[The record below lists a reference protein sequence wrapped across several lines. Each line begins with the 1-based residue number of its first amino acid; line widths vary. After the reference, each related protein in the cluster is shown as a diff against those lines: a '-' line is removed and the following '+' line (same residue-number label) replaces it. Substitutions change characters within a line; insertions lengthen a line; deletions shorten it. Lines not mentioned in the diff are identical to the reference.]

1 MRFVFISDEFYH
13 LGSKGGAETCN
24 DELINKLKE
33 KGHEVIPELSFFISP
48 NEIDMYAGSI
58 FIVGN
63 FLALSEVSKERLA
76 KEKYFIYEHDH
87 KYLLTRDPSPFE
99 NHLAPEDQI
108 INRNFYKNS
117 HFIVAQSSN
126 HSNIIRKNLNLENIM
141 VGMNM
146 WSKDHLQNLKDFVNF
161 DKKFEYD
168 AVIMEHIYPQKNF
181 AGAKL
186 FCRQEALTHLVIPYG
201 TDHREY
207 CQMLAQGEH
216 LVFFPQVLETLSRVC
231 VEANCLNVDLICNE
245 NISYMKEDWSSLRGL
260 ELISYI
266 EKRMEQTVEIFES

>member
-1 MRFVFISDEFYH
+1 MRFIFISDEFYH

-24 DELINKLKE
+24 DELINKLRE
-33 KGHEVIPELSFFISP
+33 NGHEVIPELSFFISP
-48 NEIDMYAGSI
+48 NEIDMYSGSV
-58 FIVGN
+58 FIIGN
-63 FLALSEVSKERLA
+63 FLALSEVSKERLS

-117 HFIVAQSSN
+117 YIVVAQSYN
-126 HSNIIRKNLNLENIM
+126 HANIIRKNLNIENVR

-146 WSKDHLQNLKDFVNF
+146 WSEEHLQNLKDSVNV
-161 DKKFEYD
+161 DKKFTYD
-168 AVIMEHIYPQKNF
+168 AVIMEHIYSQKNF
-181 AGAKL
+181 EGAKL

-201 TDHREY
+201 TNHREY
-207 CQMLAQGEH
+207 CKMLSQGEH

-231 VEANCLNVDLICNE
+231 VEANCLNVDVITNN
-245 NISYMKEDWSSLRGL
+245 NISYMHENWSTLRGF
-260 ELISYI
+260 ELINHI
-266 EKRMEQTVEIFES
+266 EKMMVQTVKLFEL